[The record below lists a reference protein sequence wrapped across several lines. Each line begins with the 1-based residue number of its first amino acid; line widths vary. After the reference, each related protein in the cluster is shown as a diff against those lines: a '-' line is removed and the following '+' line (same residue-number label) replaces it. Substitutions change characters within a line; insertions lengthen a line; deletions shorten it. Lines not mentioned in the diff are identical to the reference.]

1 MGELSKLP
9 NIGKTVE
16 EQLIQVGIS
25 SADELKGIGAK
36 AAWLKIQEI
45 DESACIHRLLA
56 LEGAIQGVKKTMLQ
70 DEVKTDLKEFYQ
82 QHKK

>member
-25 SADELKGIGAK
+25 SADELRRVGAK
-36 AAWLKIQEI
+36 AAWLRIQEI

-56 LEGAIQGVKKTMLQ
+56 LEGAIQGVKKTMLS
-70 DEVKTDLKEFYQ
+70 DEVKADLKEFYQ
-82 QHKK
+82 WHKK